1 MRKLSWMM
9 MLTLLSLSLAVGCGK
24 KDAKPDEQ
32 PTENTNGEA
41 APESQPEETTETIE
55 TTEESTDGEATE
67 DGMIPPPADVG
78 AVPANAETTNSGLAT
93 RVIEPGTGTEY
104 PLPESV
110 VTVHYTGWTTDG
122 KMFDSSVARGEPIK
136 FPLNKVIQGWRE
148 GVMLMVEGET
158 RRLWIPQNLAYKG
171 AEGPPKGM
179 LVFDVQ
185 LLKIEPPGTP
195 IQ

>member
-1 MRKLSWMM
+1 MRKFSWLM

-24 KDAKPDEQ
+24 KETKEDEKPIETKTTDE
-32 PTENTNGEA
+32 
-41 APESQPEETTETIE
+41 APESQADTTETVE
-55 TTEESTDGEATE
+55 TTPAEPGQ
-67 DGMIPPPADVG
+67 IPAPADV
-78 AVPANAETTNSGLAT
+78 AAPPANAETTNSGLAS

-104 PLPESV
+104 PQPESV

-122 KMFDSSVARGEPIK
+122 KMFDSSVARGETIQ
-136 FPLNKVIQGWRE
+136 FPLNKVIKGWQE

-158 RRLWIPQNLAYKG
+158 RRLWIPQDLAYKG

-185 LLKIEPPGTP
+185 LIKIDPPGTP
-195 IQ
+195 IE

>member
-9 MLTLLSLSLAVGCGK
+9 MLTLLSLALAVGCGK
-24 KDAKPDEQ
+24 KEAKPDEQ
-32 PTENTNGEA
+32 PVEATTGEESPESGPEEATEETEVTENT
-41 APESQPEETTETIE
+41 ETEP
-55 TTEESTDGEATE
+55 
-67 DGMIPPPADVG
+67 GMIPPPADV
-78 AVPANAETTNSGLAT
+78 AAAPANADKTNSGLPR

-104 PLPESV
+104 PQPESV

-158 RRLWIPQNLAYKG
+158 RRLWIPQDLAYKG

-185 LLKIEPPGTP
+185 LLEIEPPGTP
-195 IQ
+195 IE